1 MVQPLTILVVDD
13 DELVREAYR
22 SFFSHRPDFLVAG
35 EARDGAAVRDEEVL
49 RVTAL
54 EDAEVVLVDAA

>member
-35 EARDGAAVRDEEVL
+35 
-49 RVTAL
+49 
-54 EDAEVVLVDAA
+54 

>member
-35 EARDGAAVRDEEVL
+35 EARDGAAAVAAVDRL
-49 RVTAL
+49 RP
-54 EDAEVVLVDAA
+54 DVVLMDL